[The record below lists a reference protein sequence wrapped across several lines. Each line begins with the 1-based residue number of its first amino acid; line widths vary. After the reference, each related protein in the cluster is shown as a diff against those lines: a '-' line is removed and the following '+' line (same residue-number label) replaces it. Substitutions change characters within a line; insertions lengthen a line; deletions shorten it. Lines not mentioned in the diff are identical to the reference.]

1 MGYLRSTL
9 EILREHKSEL
19 IAYFIQKRSF
29 MFEFK
34 DTEENLNLK
43 YNIEGTINKR
53 NPFVNERISQ
63 LYLLSCTLHRL
74 LEDFKLES
82 RGIKS
87 LIYVVDSTEFQG
99 YVDPHEHIWKYIFR
113 IDKDKYDKKHLLEKA
128 RERKYR
134 LEVLFG
140 KKQVQTKNVLDNII
154 HPAHIYEIFAYKS
167 FLMKGIL
174 KNDISDELTKF
185 FEGYRPTGKSNEEKA
200 EKFIKK
206 IKKSEHRFINVFILK
221 FTEQLSKLQRFK
233 DIFGGES
240 VVVEPKN
247 FKWNYI
253 VEGNKD
259 LEQILRKIDYDE
271 RLYNFFYEVLSI
283 FNIGRNSPD
292 ALKIDCKAL
301 AYVCTVNIYL
311 KENNIA
317 YRTTM
322 LSSSRV
328 LNIFSKSIIDFF
340 ENTVQMGNR
349 IANDFRDIIYVRY
362 PTLLINQIKHTW
374 KGGEDN
380 KNDNDLC
387 RLVGDYFKELN
398 KSNDYLE
405 GAALKE
411 QDRKKLS
418 EIKDQWTDLRENLML
433 EENIEDVQE
442 RESANYNLTKKDKRL
457 FDSLNTIGF
466 DNLYSTVR
474 NLNEEII
481 DEVLKN
487 YLVINAESLSNN
499 FKAKILSIEKD
510 GLGKK
515 RYLLSSSKKGTCQN
529 VFQIPEDFFN
539 EQLLIK
545 TTEDHIYNFNAKK
558 LKSIKSDNYLLL
570 YLRILC
576 SALLRDWTIVE
587 IVTRRYLKEYSDV
600 PVNTHL
606 LEEVNYLNHLA
617 NRHDLYTFKSVT
629 KLKYSE
635 DGLDKELNNIDK
647 LLGKAIRLNGKN
659 PRLKLCKTT
668 FIFEKAVFRIASHP
682 DTIPSFEAA
691 IQEVDDFKSFYQSE
705 YLEQSFFK
713 NNGNFEDYPFR
724 NNLLS
729 MYYKILLAFY
739 IYSKTTFSESGA
751 VPSEKLEQYAKVYCD
766 ELSKIVAVE
775 KEKDSDYLEKRLLTN
790 YILLLSQQLIA
801 GKYNYEQ
808 LREGSSRMKK
818 ATFFGRFILGSSLKY
833 VKDRQSGSRNPLDYK
848 TR

>member
-9 EILREHKSEL
+9 GILHEHKDDL
-19 IAYFIQKRSF
+19 IEYFSKKRSF
-29 MFEFK
+29 MFELK
-34 DTEENLNLK
+34 DTADNLNLK
-43 YNIEGTINKR
+43 YNIEDRINKR
-53 NPFVNERISQ
+53 DTFVNERISQ

-74 LEDFKLES
+74 IEDFKLES

-87 LIYVVDSTEFQG
+87 LVYVVDSTEFQG
-99 YVDPHEHIWKYIFR
+99 YVDPYEHIWKYIFR

-128 RERKYR
+128 MERKYR

-140 KKQVQTKNVLDNII
+140 KKQVKTKNVLDNII

-174 KNDISDELTKF
+174 KNNISDELTKF

-206 IKKSEHRFINVFILK
+206 IKNSEHRFINVFILK
-221 FTEQLSKLQRFK
+221 FTEQLNKLQRFK
-233 DIFGGES
+233 DIFEGG
-240 VVVEPKN
+240 VVVEPKD

-253 VEGNKD
+253 VEEDEG
-259 LEQILRKIDYDE
+259 LEQILREIDYDE
-271 RLYNFFYEVLSI
+271 RLYNFFYEVLSV
-283 FNIGRNSPD
+283 FNIGRNSSD

-317 YRTTM
+317 YRTSM

-374 KGGEDN
+374 KGGGDN
-380 KNDNDLC
+380 KNHNDFC

-398 KSNDYLE
+398 RSSDYLE

-411 QDRKKLS
+411 QDHKKLS
-418 EIKDQWTDLRENLML
+418 EIKDQWIELRQNLML
-433 EENIEDVQE
+433 AENIEDVQE
-442 RESANYNLTKKDKRL
+442 RESGDSNLTKKDKRL

-487 YLVINAESLSNN
+487 YLVINAESLCHN

-510 GLGKK
+510 GLGEK

-529 VFQIPEDFFN
+529 VFQIPEGFFKA
-539 EQLLIK
+539 QLLTK
-545 TTEDHIYNFNAKK
+545 TAENHIYSFDAKK

-600 PVNTHL
+600 PANTHL

-617 NRHDLYTFKSVT
+617 NRHGLYTFKSVT

-635 DGLDKELNNIDK
+635 DGLDHELNYIDN
-647 LLGKAIRLNGKN
+647 LLEEAIKLNGKN
-659 PRLKLCKTT
+659 PRLKLCKTI
-668 FIFEKAVFRIASHP
+668 FIFEKAVFRVASHSEG
-682 DTIPSFEAA
+682 ISSFEVAL
-691 IQEVDDFKSFYQSE
+691 EKVDDFKSFYQAE
-705 YLEQSFFK
+705 YLEQSFYK

-729 MYYKILLAFY
+729 MYYKTLLTFY
-739 IYSKTTFSESGA
+739 IYSKTTFSELGA
-751 VPSEKLEQYAKVYCD
+751 LPLEKLEQQARVYCE
-766 ELSKIVAVE
+766 ELRKIVAAE
-775 KEKDSDYLEKRLLTN
+775 KEKDSDYLEMRLLTN
-790 YILLLSQQLIA
+790 YILLLSQQLIS
-801 GKYNYEQ
+801 GKYHHERLQ
-808 LREGSSRMKK
+808 EASSHLKK

-833 VKDRQSGSRNPLDYK
+833 IKDRQSGSRNLRDYE